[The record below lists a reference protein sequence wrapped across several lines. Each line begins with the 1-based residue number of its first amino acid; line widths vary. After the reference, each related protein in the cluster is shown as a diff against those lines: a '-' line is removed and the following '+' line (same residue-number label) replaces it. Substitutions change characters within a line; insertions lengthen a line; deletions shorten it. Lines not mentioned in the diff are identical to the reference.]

1 MRHSPAREGDCA
13 LPRGPGGRRRWRR
26 RSRRRRGNVGGCLRG
41 ACAAVDLRLN
51 LREVVDPE
59 RESGGIAARSHD
71 LSPQIL
77 DGVVVDHTDT
87 SAPGEQ
93 RGFSGETHLSHRS
106 LFSYLSPVIVRLRVP
121 PVGIHRAPPEDR
133 SADEDSAVH
142 AMARRGG
149 DEDQRDCQERSRSGS
164 FHFPL
169 DSSEG
174 RHLSNLSVSPR
185 IAARPSASGRLSRSP
200 MLTAPS
206 RNLDDSNSS
215 GKGYTSRARADQ
227 G

>member
-1 MRHSPAREGDCA
+1 
-13 LPRGPGGRRRWRR
+13 
-26 RSRRRRGNVGGCLRG
+26 
-41 ACAAVDLRLN
+41 LN
-51 LREVVDPE
+51 GREVVDLE
-59 RESGGIAARSHD
+59 LENGGIAARSHD

-77 DGVVVDHTDT
+77 DGVVADHPDT

-93 RGFSGETHLSHRS
+93 RRFSGETHLGHRS
-106 LFSYLSPVIVRLRVP
+106 LFSYLSPVNVRLRVP
-121 PVGIHRAPPEDR
+121 PVGIRRAPPEDR

-149 DEDQRDCQERSRSGS
+149 DEEQRDCQERSRNRS

-169 DSSEG
+169 HSSEG
-174 RHLSNLSVSPR
+174 RRLGNLSVSLR
-185 IAARPSASGRLSRSP
+185 IAARPSASGGFSRSP

-206 RNLDDSNSS
+206 RNLDGNT
-215 GKGYTSRARADQ
+215 GKGDTSRARADQ